1 MDADDIDDLEYDA
14 MEPIDNDNSHSPYLN
29 HLVIPIKQFVRPSP
43 QPMIFQT
50 PVKVKKIDY
59 DDILASMNLYVKD
72 GKLHKINR
80 GEGIN
85 MAGPKPGPTW
95 PTTHIPQPTQEE
107 LQKQQRDRRQ
117 ALHLNYLQQQRL
129 RAQIAATKTKR
140 IKFIN
145 DSTNIEL
152 DSHTT
157 TYVFKLIGK

>member
-1 MDADDIDDLEYDA
+1 MDADDIDIDA
-14 MEPIDNDNSHSPYLN
+14 MEPIDNTHSPYLN
-29 HLVIPIKQFVRPSP
+29 HLVIPVKKFVRPSP

-50 PVKVKKIDY
+50 PVKTKKIDY

-85 MAGPKPGPTW
+85 MSGPT
-95 PTTHIPQPTQEE
+95 PCTPQPTEEE
-107 LQKQQRDRRQ
+107 LQKQQQERRK
-117 ALHLNYLQQQRL
+117 ALHLNYLQQQQL

-145 DSTNIEL
+145 DNRNIEL

-157 TYVFKLIGK
+157 TQFFKLIGK